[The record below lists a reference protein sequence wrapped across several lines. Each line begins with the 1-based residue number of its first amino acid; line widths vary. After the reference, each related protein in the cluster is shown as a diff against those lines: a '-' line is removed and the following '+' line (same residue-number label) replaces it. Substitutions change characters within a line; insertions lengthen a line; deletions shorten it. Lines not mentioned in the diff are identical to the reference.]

1 MTIKEL
7 EERTGM
13 TRANIRFYES
23 EGLLSPARRENGY
36 RDYSEEDVKT
46 LEKIHL
52 LRQLHLDID
61 TIRLVQKGELP
72 LERALFTLL
81 TKLEGDKT
89 ALDKAVE
96 VCRELERAGVEYG
109 TLEPK
114 PWLEQLTQPARPQ
127 VTPPPQTIHVLPTIE
142 EMEKKER
149 QAASHPWMRL
159 LAREVDVSI
168 YSLLIHAVLG
178 LGLRVDLLHTGNF
191 ADWLISL
198 ASLVLMFVAEPLW
211 LHFWGW
217 TPGKWIFGLKLRNRF
232 GEKLSMSQ
240 AWSRGW
246 GIFSR
251 GYGFNIPIYDLWRHW
266 KSYRSCRD
274 GEDCPWDY
282 CEERQY
288 TKVDRPLSWLMW
300 LGTVAVSVFLTVV
313 ILLQSLL
320 PPNRGPLTAEEYYEN
335 FNDCLK
341 TVVGEVDTHLDQEG
355 NWAGRM
361 AGGGFVIPLVWNVSY
376 SPLEVELSPEG
387 YVVSVTLSDYVDPD
401 DGVTVGI
408 GTIDPD
414 NLIMSQTFYQVA
426 TMALAGAQR
435 EVNCF
440 NYDLAGWLALWD
452 ERWDSFE
459 LDYRGVHIS
468 QTVECSG
475 YTGVGQI
482 REPVEGRDQV
492 YRRTVTISLNGSE

>member
-1 MTIKEL
+1 
-7 EERTGM
+7 
-13 TRANIRFYES
+13 
-23 EGLLSPARRENGY
+23 
-36 RDYSEEDVKT
+36 
-46 LEKIHL
+46 
-52 LRQLHLDID
+52 
-61 TIRLVQKGELP
+61 
-72 LERALFTLL
+72 
-81 TKLEGDKT
+81 
-89 ALDKAVE
+89 
-96 VCRELERAGVEYG
+96 
-109 TLEPK
+109 
-114 PWLEQLTQPARPQ
+114 
-127 VTPPPQTIHVLPTIE
+127 
-142 EMEKKER
+142 
-149 QAASHPWMRL
+149 MRL

-251 GYGFNIPIYDLWRHW
+251 GYGFNIPIYNLWRHW

-274 GEDCPWDY
+274 GEDCDWDY
-282 CEERQY
+282 GEERQY
-288 TKVDRPLSWLMW
+288 TKVDRSLSWLMW
-300 LGTVAVSVFLTVV
+300 LGAEAVSVFLAVT
-313 ILLQSLL
+313 ILLQTFL
-320 PPNRGPLTAEEYYEN
+320 PPNRGALTVEEYSEN
-335 FNDCLK
+335 FNSYLDTLGDFSSQLNEQGQWVERAEPGA
-341 TVVGEVDTHLDQEG
+341 VVIDLSTMEYAD
-355 NWAGRM
+355 
-361 AGGGFVIPLVWNVSY
+361 
-376 SPLEVELSPEG
+376 LEFTLEDG
-387 YVVSVTLSDYVDPD
+387 YVTAVTLSDSAKQ
-401 DGVTVGI
+401 DGRTGWI
-408 GTIDPD
+408 Y
-414 NLIMSQTFYQVA
+414 MSQSYYQVA
-426 TMALAGAQR
+426 TAALAGAQR
-435 EVNCF
+435 EFNCF

>member
-251 GYGFNIPIYDLWRHW
+251 GYGFNIPIYNLWRHW

-274 GEDCPWDY
+274 GEDCDWDY
-282 CEERQY
+282 GEERQY
-288 TKVDRPLSWLMW
+288 TKVDRSLSWLMW
-300 LGTVAVSVFLTVV
+300 LGAEAVSVFLAVT
-313 ILLQSLL
+313 ILLQTFL
-320 PPNRGPLTAEEYYEN
+320 PPNRGALTVEEYSEN
-335 FNDCLK
+335 FNSYLDTLGDFSSQLNEQGQWVERAEPGA
-341 TVVGEVDTHLDQEG
+341 VVIDLSTMEYAD
-355 NWAGRM
+355 
-361 AGGGFVIPLVWNVSY
+361 
-376 SPLEVELSPEG
+376 LEFTLEDG
-387 YVVSVTLSDYVDPD
+387 YVTAVTLSDSAKQ
-401 DGVTVGI
+401 DGRTGWI
-408 GTIDPD
+408 Y
-414 NLIMSQTFYQVA
+414 MSQSYYQVA
-426 TMALAGAQR
+426 TAALAGAQR
-435 EVNCF
+435 EFNCF

-459 LDYRGVHIS
+459 LDYRGLHIS

>member
-251 GYGFNIPIYDLWRHW
+251 GYGFNIPIYNLWRHW

-274 GEDCPWDY
+274 GEDCDWDY
-282 CEERQY
+282 GEERQY
-288 TKVDRPLSWLMW
+288 TKVDRSLSWLMW
-300 LGTVAVSVFLTVV
+300 LGAEAVSVFLAVT
-313 ILLQSLL
+313 ILLQTFL
-320 PPNRGPLTAEEYYEN
+320 PPNRGALTVEEYSEN
-335 FNDCLK
+335 FNSYLDTLGDFSSQLNEQGQWVERAEPG
-341 TVVGEVDTHLDQEG
+341 TVVIDLSTMEYAD
-355 NWAGRM
+355 
-361 AGGGFVIPLVWNVSY
+361 
-376 SPLEVELSPEG
+376 LEFTLEDG
-387 YVVSVTLSDYVDPD
+387 YVTAVTLSDSAKQ
-401 DGVTVGI
+401 DGRTGWI
-408 GTIDPD
+408 Y
-414 NLIMSQTFYQVA
+414 MSQSYYQVA
-426 TMALAGAQR
+426 TAALAGAQR
-435 EVNCF
+435 EFNCF

>member
-13 TRANIRFYES
+13 ARANIRFYES
-23 EGLLSPARRENGY
+23 EGLLSPARQENGY

-46 LEKIHL
+46 LEKIRL
-52 LRQLHLDID
+52 LRELHLDID

-81 TKLEGDKT
+81 TKLEGDKA
-89 ALDKAVE
+89 ALDRAAQ
-96 VCRELERAGVEYG
+96 VCRELERTGVEYG
-109 TLEPK
+109 ALEPG
-114 PWLEQLTQPARPQ
+114 PWLEQLSQTARPQ
-127 VTPPPQTIHVLPTIE
+127 LTPPPQTIRVLPTIE
-142 EMEKKER
+142 EMEKK
-149 QAASHPWMRL
+149 AGSHPWMRL

-178 LGLRVDLLHTGNF
+178 LGFRVNLLHTGSF

-198 ASLVLMFVAEPLW
+198 SSLALMFVAEPLW

-232 GEKLSMSQ
+232 GEKLSLSA

-251 GYGFNIPIYDLWRHW
+251 GYGFNIPIYILWRHW

-274 GEDCPWDY
+274 GEDCDWDY
-282 CEERQY
+282 GEERQY
-288 TKVDRPLSWLMW
+288 TKEDRSLSWLMW
-300 LGTVAVSVFLTVV
+300 LGAMAASVFLAVT
-313 ILLQSLL
+313 ILLQTYL
-320 PPNRGPLTAEEYYEN
+320 PPNRGALTVEKYSEN
-335 FNDCLK
+335 FNSYLDTLGDFSSRLDEQGRWVDGTESG
-341 TVVGEVDTHLDQEG
+341 TVVIDLSTMEYAD
-355 NWAGRM
+355 
-361 AGGGFVIPLVWNVSY
+361 
-376 SPLEVELSPEG
+376 LEFTLEDG
-387 YVVSVTLSDYVDPD
+387 YVTSVTLSDSAKQ
-401 DGVTVGI
+401 DGQTGWI
-408 GTIDPD
+408 Y
-414 NLIMSQTFYQVA
+414 MSQTYYQIA
-426 TMALAGAQR
+426 TAALAGTQR
-435 EVNCF
+435 EFNCF
-440 NYDLAGWLALWD
+440 NYDLTGWLELWD

-482 REPVEGRDQV
+482 REPVKGRDQH

>member
-251 GYGFNIPIYDLWRHW
+251 GYGFNIPIYNLWRHW

-274 GEDCPWDY
+274 GEDCDWDY
-282 CEERQY
+282 GEERQY
-288 TKVDRPLSWLMW
+288 TKVDRSLSWLMW
-300 LGTVAVSVFLTVV
+300 LGAEAVSVFLAVT
-313 ILLQSLL
+313 ILLQTFL
-320 PPNRGPLTAEEYYEN
+320 PPNRGALTVEGVQRKFQLLSGHPGGFLQPAERA
-335 FNDCLK
+335 
-341 TVVGEVDTHLDQEG
+341 GAMG
-355 NWAGRM
+355 GAGRARRSGDRPEHHGIRRPGVYLGGRLCDGGHPVGQRQ
-361 AGGGFVIPLVWNVSY
+361 AGRADRMDLHEPVLLSGGHRRPGWG
-376 SPLEVELSPEG
+376 PA
-387 YVVSVTLSDYVDPD
+387 
-401 DGVTVGI
+401 GVQLLQLRPGR
-408 GTIDPD
+408 
-414 NLIMSQTFYQVA
+414 
-426 TMALAGAQR
+426 LAGALGR
-435 EVNCF
+435 
-440 NYDLAGWLALWD
+440 A
-452 ERWDSFE
+452 
-459 LDYRGVHIS
+459 
-468 QTVECSG
+468 
-475 YTGVGQI
+475 VGQ
-482 REPVEGRDQV
+482 
-492 YRRTVTISLNGSE
+492 L

>member
-46 LEKIHL
+46 LEKIKL
-52 LRQLHLDID
+52 LRELHLDID

-81 TKLEGDKT
+81 TKLEGDKA
-89 ALDKAVE
+89 ALDRAAQ
-96 VCRELERAGVEYG
+96 VCRELERTGVEYG
-109 TLEPK
+109 ALEPG
-114 PWLEQLTQPARPQ
+114 PWLEQLSQTARPQ
-127 VTPPPQTIHVLPTIE
+127 LTPPPQTIRVLPTIE
-142 EMEKKER
+142 EMEKK
-149 QAASHPWMRL
+149 AGSHPWMRL

-178 LGLRVDLLHTGNF
+178 LGFRVNLLHTGSF

-198 ASLVLMFVAEPLW
+198 SSLALMFVAEPLW

-232 GEKLSMSQ
+232 GEKLSLSA

-251 GYGFNIPIYDLWRHW
+251 GYGFNIPIYILWRHW
-266 KSYRSCRD
+266 KSYRSCRE
-274 GEDCPWDY
+274 GEDCDWDY
-282 CEERQY
+282 GEERQY
-288 TKVDRPLSWLMW
+288 TKEDRSLSWLMW
-300 LGTVAVSVFLTVV
+300 LGAMAASVFLAVT
-313 ILLQSLL
+313 ILLQTYL
-320 PPNRGPLTAEEYYEN
+320 PPNRGALTAQEYYQN
-335 FNDCLK
+335 FNYYLK
-341 TVVGEVDTHLDQEG
+341 YIFGVSSPYLDEEG
-355 NWAGRM
+355 DWASYSS
-361 AGGGFVIPLVWNVSY
+361 AGGIVVPLLRNVSY
-376 SPLEVELSPEG
+376 SPVEVELSPEG
-387 YVVSVTLSDYVDPD
+387 YVAAVTLSDYMDPD
-401 DGVTVGI
+401 DGVTVGM
-408 GTIDPD
+408 GTE
-414 NLIMSQTFYQVA
+414 NTSYLYMTQTYYQIA
-426 TMALAGAQR
+426 TAALAGTQR
-435 EVNCF
+435 EFNCF
-440 NYDLAGWLALWD
+440 NYDLTGWLELWED
-452 ERWDSFE
+452 KWDSFE
-459 LDYRGVHIS
+459 LDYRGIHIS

-482 REPVEGRDQV
+482 REPVEGRDQH